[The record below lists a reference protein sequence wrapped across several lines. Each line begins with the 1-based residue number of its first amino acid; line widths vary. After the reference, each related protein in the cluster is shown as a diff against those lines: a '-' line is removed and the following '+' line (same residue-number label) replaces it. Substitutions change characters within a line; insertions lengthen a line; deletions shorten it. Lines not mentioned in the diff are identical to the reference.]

1 MEKQAVIFGAGKIA
15 RGFIAH
21 LLTLSGFEITF
32 VEKSPELVALLRQRR
47 RYQVHVMGAPEKS
60 TIIEGFRVV
69 SSEDAQTITQE
80 VAEAAVIFVSIGGP
94 NLPQIAPLLAAG
106 IKLAAAEGRTAP
118 LNIILCENYFQP
130 GPWLRQMVMEL
141 LPLKERD
148 WFRQH
153 VGVVETM
160 VLRSSVE
167 PTEEMKAH
175 DPLSVKAQDMW
186 EMPADKE
193 AFVGPVPPI
202 RGLVPKGKFQ
212 AALIRK
218 LYTYNAINAVFA
230 YLGHLKGYQLLSDA
244 ANDPELLREAET
256 CSREAGEALCKRFS
270 FDPEEQ
276 RQFAESAIAKYRK
289 REIVDPIERNT
300 RDPARKLSR
309 NDRLVGPAC
318 LALEEGIR
326 PYALCRA
333 IAAGLL
339 YVNANDPGA
348 CKIQALIQRA
358 GLATALREICGISDQ
373 DDLAKMISEAYR
385 KLRDNGQVNGR
396 PAKGKKAS

>member
-1 MEKQAVIFGAGKIA
+1 MEKNAVIFGAGKIA

-21 LLTLSGFEITF
+21 LLVLSGFEITF
-32 VEKSPELVALLRQRR
+32 VEKSRELVALLRQRK
-47 RYQVHVMGAPEKS
+47 RYKVHIMGAPEKS
-60 TIIEGFRVV
+60 IGIMGFEVV
-69 SSEDAQTITQE
+69 SSEDAQSVAEE
-80 VAEAAVIFVSIGGP
+80 VAGAAVIFVSIGGP

-106 IKLAAAEGRTAP
+106 IQLAIAKGRAVP
-118 LNIILCENYFQP
+118 LNILLCENYFQP
-130 GPWLRQMVMEL
+130 GPWLRQMVEEL
-141 LPLKERD
+141 LTQKERD
-148 WFRQH
+148 WFREH
-153 VGVVETM
+153 VGIVETT

-167 PTEEMKAH
+167 PTEEMRAD

-186 EMPADKE
+186 EMPADKA
-193 AFVGPVPPI
+193 AFVGPAPAI
-202 RGLVPKGKFQ
+202 RGLLPKEKFH
-212 AALIRK
+212 AALVRK

-244 ANDPELLREAET
+244 ANDPELIREAEA
-256 CSREAGEALCKRFS
+256 CSREAGEALCKRFG

-276 RQFAESAIAKYRK
+276 KLFAESAMAKYRK

-326 PYALCRA
+326 PVALSRA
-333 IAAGLL
+333 IAAGLM
-339 YVNANDPGA
+339 YVNADDPGA

-358 GLATALREICGISDQ
+358 GLATALREICGIGDQ
-373 DDLAKMISEAYR
+373 DDLAKMITEAYGR
-385 KLRDNGQVNGR
+385 LSDHGQVNER
-396 PAKGKKAS
+396 PAKGKSTS